1 MKRKPDA
8 LLLLALFFGLG
19 LIVST
24 LTHGEDDA
32 DRAGPVAVSS
42 AADSQMAHSRVSQ

>member
-19 LIVST
+19 LFVSA
-24 LTHGEDDA
+24 LTHGDSDPASSGPIAATGPASEQLA
-32 DRAGPVAVSS
+32 QDRA
-42 AADSQMAHSRVSQ
+42 SR

>member
-19 LIVST
+19 LVVSS
-24 LTHGEDDA
+24 LTHGENDA
-32 DRAGPVAVSS
+32 DPAGQVAVTAPADGSVAHDRSS
-42 AADSQMAHSRVSQ
+42 R